1 MNKLFVAALKEETD
15 GLNYFYHIGVG
26 KINATYNLTKLIHEH
41 KPSKVINYGT
51 AGAIDKRL
59 SGIVECTKFYQRD
72 MDVRGL
78 LDLKLGET
86 PFDNINEI
94 INSEEGYS
102 CGSGD
107 NFVSKKIEMDLDL
120 VDMEAYAL
128 AKVCKSFQLPFISF
142 KYISD
147 GANSDSSGDWTENI
161 SSGYKIFYQKV
172 VKEILDYKLN

>member
-1 MNKLFVAALKEETD
+1 MNKLFVAALKEETI

-26 KINATYNLTKLIHEH
+26 KINATYNLIKLIHEH
-41 KPSKVINYGT
+41 KPSEVINYGT
-51 AGAIDKRL
+51 AGAVTKGL
-59 SGIVECTKFYQRD
+59 SGIVKCTKFYQRD

-78 LDLKLGET
+78 LDFKLGET

-94 INSEEGYS
+94 INSIDGYS

-107 NFVSKKIEMDLDL
+107 SFVNKKIEMDVDL

-128 AKVCKSFQLPFISF
+128 AKVCKLEGIEFKCY

-147 GANSDSSGDWTENI
+147 NADGSAPSDWIENCKKGA
-161 SSGYKIFYQKV
+161 
-172 VKEILDYKLN
+172 KLFQIEMSNF